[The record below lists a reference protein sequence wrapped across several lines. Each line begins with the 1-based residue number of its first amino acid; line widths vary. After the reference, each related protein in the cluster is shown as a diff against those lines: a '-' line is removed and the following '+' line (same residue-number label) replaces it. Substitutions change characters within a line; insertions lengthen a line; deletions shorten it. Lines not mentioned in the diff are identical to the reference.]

1 MADLKT
7 GLFPYLTYFTYL
19 NRFRKSHQYDSNKAD
34 NISFELAGLPQATGT
49 ECSVKSLKI
58 PWNIFPYWVI
68 SQKAKI
74 NENQNRVFKAK
85 ILRKSVAGR

>member
-1 MADLKT
+1 MVVHTLRTKLNMSKRKEIGAKNMADLKT
-7 GLFPYLTYFTYL
+7 GLFPYLTYL

-58 PWNIFPYWVI
+58 P
-68 SQKAKI
+68 
-74 NENQNRVFKAK
+74 
-85 ILRKSVAGR
+85 